1 MPPHFF
7 FSSLCWYALILTGF
21 FYEWT
26 FFFTFLFHPLAHRQ
40 SCMESVTF
48 YPTRSFTFL
57 HSRFYCCVLILI
69 PFLLLQST
77 PYPNVLSD
85 PPDSST
91 TIFQPQLGII
101 IIIID
106 PTHRLKIFPSP
117 RYTYTQ
123 IYLRTKRFDFF
134 LLDIAFSTWT
144 FFFLWM
150 FVSHSHSLL
159 MFLYIGHSGMIK
171 FEIT

>member
-1 MPPHFF
+1 MNGLFFSLFFFIPLHTDSHAWSRSHSIRHARLPSSTRDFIVVFSSSSPFF
-7 FSSLCWYALILTGF
+7 FSSPHPIQTFSLIL
-21 FYEWT
+21 
-26 FFFTFLFHPLAHRQ
+26 PIHR
-40 SCMESVTF
+40 
-48 YPTRSFTFL
+48 RL
-57 HSRFYCCVLILI
+57 
-69 PFLLLQST
+69 
-77 PYPNVLSD
+77 
-85 PPDSST
+85 
-91 TIFQPQLGII
+91 FQPPLGII

-106 PTHRLKIFPSP
+106 PTHPLKIFPSP